1 MKYSPLR
8 YLIEDGSMDVML
20 PAAAAFQA
28 INMEIATIALR
39 MKPPVL
45 RVEKRTFTW
54 CPTFRWTDV
63 QAETN
68 LRRRRTLWSKGRPLE

>member
-8 YLIEDGSMDVML
+8 FLMDEGATDVMV
-20 PAAAAFQA
+20 PAAAFQA
-28 INMEIATIALR
+28 INRKIAAVALR

-54 CPTFRWTDV
+54 YPTFR
-63 QAETN
+63 
-68 LRRRRTLWSKGRPLE
+68 

>member
-1 MKYSPLR
+1 M
-8 YLIEDGSMDVML
+8 EVML

-28 INMEIATIALR
+28 INIEIATIALR

-54 CPTFRWTDV
+54 CPTFRRNDRR
-63 QAETN
+63 AETN
-68 LRRRRTLWSKGRPLE
+68 LRRRRTLWRNGRRIS